1 MSVQMTST
9 GATDQPCK
17 LFVKGYIFTKPQ
29 NLLINISAL
38 AILPA
43 PISMKHYRPIECVDS
58 IWTAAM
64 APLFESVRPLY
75 LLPRCV
81 SNIQERTHGTKILY
95 RVTYE
100 ISFECTKLSH
110 MSRCGPNDLFVCSMI
125 CFQSVLDC
133 IEDFVSQWC
142 YCPARG
148 VQERRRFSCSE
159 IGAFFFLLS
168 FTECQWR
175 LVNHNVQY
183 YHDWTVPTR
192 TGPKSL
198 WHLLQRAVRV
208 RDSAVRVNLRFLFEW
223 IHCNVTVP
231 SF

>member
-1 MSVQMTST
+1 MSVQITST
-9 GATDQPCK
+9 GATDQPCT
-17 LFVKGYIFTKPQ
+17 LFVKGYIFSKAQ
-29 NLLINISAL
+29 NLRISISAL
-38 AILPA
+38 VILPA

-110 MSRCGPNDLFVCSMI
+110 MSRCDLFVCSMI
-125 CFQSVLDC
+125 YFQSVLDC

-159 IGAFFFLLS
+159 IGAFFFYWVLLS
-168 FTECQWR
+168 VSEGLSTIMC
-175 LVNHNVQY
+175 NI
-183 YHDWTVPTR
+183 TT
-192 TGPKSL
+192 TGRSQPG
-198 WHLLQRAVRV
+198 Q
-208 RDSAVRVNLRFLFEW
+208 DPNLCDICCKEQCMYETALFVL
-223 IHCNVTVP
+223 I
-231 SF
+231 